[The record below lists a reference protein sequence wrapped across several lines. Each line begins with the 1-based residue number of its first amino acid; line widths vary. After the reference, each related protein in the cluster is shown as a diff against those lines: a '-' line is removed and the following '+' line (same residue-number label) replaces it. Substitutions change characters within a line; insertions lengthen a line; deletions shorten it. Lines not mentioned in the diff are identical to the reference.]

1 MSETLLAVIIGG
13 AISAATAAI
22 GQLFQMKMLDAKQH
36 KELAF
41 KLMDKRLEV
50 YEHLFELL
58 DVGKFIQVAEKNKQD
73 LKLYAKNRSFDLMN
87 YRGRYTMFASD
98 RVIDTIGTTTSI
110 LIRIGDAVDSDIE
123 NLCRQFVDSYTAFV
137 SAVRKE
143 TEVQIVDTL
152 HKSIAKITDPK
163 THRTHDSTDNKT
175 RNDGTH

>member
-13 AISAATAAI
+13 AISATTAAI
-22 GQLFQMKMLDAKQH
+22 GQFFQMKMLDAKQH

-41 KLMDKRLEV
+41 KLMDKRFEV

-163 THRTHDSTDNKT
+163 THRTHDGTDNKT
-175 RNDGTH
+175 RNNGTH

>member
-22 GQLFQMKMLDAKQH
+22 GQFFQMKMLDAKQH

-58 DVGKFIQVAEKNKQD
+58 DVAKFIKASKEDESHLKSYIQETFLD
-73 LKLYAKNRSFDLMN
+73 LLH
-87 YRGRYTMFASD
+87 YRGRYIMFASETVIIIVDDILNILD
-98 RVIDTIGTTTSI
+98 RLRAAHGIDIASVTQEFIDNFAI
-110 LIRIGDAVDSDIE
+110 LNA
-123 NLCRQFVDSYTAFV
+123 
-137 SAVRKE
+137 AVRKE
-143 TEVQIVDTL
+143 TDVQIVDTL
-152 HKSIAKITDPK
+152 HKSITKITDPK
-163 THRTHDSTDNKT
+163 THRTHDGTDNKT

>member
-110 LIRIGDAVDSDIE
+110 LIRIGDAVDSD
-123 NLCRQFVDSYTAFV
+123 V
-137 SAVRKE
+137 
-143 TEVQIVDTL
+143 
-152 HKSIAKITDPK
+152 
-163 THRTHDSTDNKT
+163 
-175 RNDGTH
+175 

>member
-1 MSETLLAVIIGG
+1 
-13 AISAATAAI
+13 
-22 GQLFQMKMLDAKQH
+22 
-36 KELAF
+36 
-41 KLMDKRLEV
+41 
-50 YEHLFELL
+50 
-58 DVGKFIQVAEKNKQD
+58 VGKFIQVAEKNKQD

-87 YRGRYTMFASD
+87 YRGRYTMFASN

-123 NLCRQFVDSYTAFV
+123 NFRRQFVDSYTAFV

-163 THRTHDSTDNKT
+163 THRTHDGTDNKT

>member
-50 YEHLFELL
+50 YEHLFKLL

-123 NLCRQFVDSYTAFV
+123 NFRRQFVDSYTAFV

-163 THRTHDSTDNKT
+163 THRTHDGTDNKT